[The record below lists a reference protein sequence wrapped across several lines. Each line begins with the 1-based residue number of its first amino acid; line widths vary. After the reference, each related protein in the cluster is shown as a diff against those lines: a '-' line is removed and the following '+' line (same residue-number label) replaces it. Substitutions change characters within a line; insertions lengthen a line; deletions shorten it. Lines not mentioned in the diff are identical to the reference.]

1 MKKLLKVENLSL
13 IRGER
18 RILKGINLSISRGE
32 IHALLGINGVGK
44 SSLAYCLMGL
54 SGYEPDEGKIYFE
67 ETDITNISLVRRAKL
82 GITLSWQ
89 EPTRFEGL
97 TVKEYLSLS
106 RKNKDNSLDEILDKV
121 ALQSKLYLN
130 REVNQDLSGGERKRI
145 ELASVYAMRPKLAI
159 LDEPDS
165 GIDMLSLER
174 IMDFILGLKR
184 RGASVLLI
192 THREEVV
199 EVADRASLMCEGE
212 IIKSGDPKSVR
223 DYFKTRCERACFE
236 KGRINERL

>member
-1 MKKLLKVENLSL
+1 MLKVENLTL

-18 RILKGINLSISRGE
+18 KVLKGIDLSIGKRE

-54 SGYEPDEGKIYFE
+54 SGYKPSKGRIYFE
-67 ETDITNISLVRRAKL
+67 DRDITNLPLSRRAKL
-82 GITLSWQ
+82 GITLAWQ

-106 RKNKDNSLDEILDKV
+106 KRNKENSLDEILDKV
-121 ALQSKLYLN
+121 ALKPRLYLN
-130 REVNQDLSGGERKRI
+130 REMNQNLSGGERKRI
-145 ELASVYAMRPKLAI
+145 ELASVFAMMPKFAI

-165 GIDMLSLER
+165 GIDMLSLKR
-174 IMDFILGLKR
+174 IMDFILSLKKK
-184 RGASVLLI
+184 GASVLLI

-199 EVADRASLMCEGE
+199 EISDTASLMCEGE
-212 IIKSGDPKSVR
+212 IIRSGDPKLVR
-223 DYFKTRCERACFE
+223 DYFKTHCAKTCFE
-236 KGRINERL
+236 KGG

>member
-1 MKKLLKVENLSL
+1 MKKLLKVEDLSL

-44 SSLAYCLMGL
+44 STLAYCLMGL
-54 SGYEPDEGKIYFE
+54 SGYEPGEGRIYFE
-67 ETDITNISLVRRAKL
+67 ETDITNFSLVRRAKL

-97 TVKEYLSLS
+97 TVKEYLFLS

-174 IMDFILGLKR
+174 IMDFILDLKR

-212 IIKSGDPKSVR
+212 IIKSGDPKAVR
-223 DYFKTRCERACFE
+223 DYFKTRCERTCFK

>member
-97 TVKEYLSLS
+97 TVRDYLFLS
-106 RKNKDNSLDEILDKV
+106 SKDKRNSLDEILSRV
-121 ALQSKLYLN
+121 ALKSRLYLK
-130 REVNQDLSGGERKRI
+130 REMNQDLSGGERKRI
-145 ELASVYAMRPKLAI
+145 ELASVYAMQPKLAI

-165 GIDMLSLER
+165 GIDMLSLQR
-174 IMDFILGLKR
+174 IMDFILSLKE
-184 RGASVLLI
+184 RGASVLLV
-192 THREEVV
+192 THREEVI
-199 EVADRASLMCEGE
+199 EVADAASLMCEGE
-212 IIKSGDPKSVR
+212 IVKSGDPKLVR
-223 DYFKTRCERACFE
+223 DYFKTHCQKTCFE
-236 KGRINERL
+236 KGR